1 VNVIDQEAG
10 QITYHETAYSGT
22 TSHNQLRLAETD
34 LYDCWRQQQARVVD
48 RMPPLYPTPC
58 KVIDV
63 PWDRGTVA
71 IRLSSDGDDIEYV
84 TVLLKRFCPLVSRG
98 YSRSRD
104 IARRMEAEQALRHA
118 MEDAEA
124 ANRAKSDFLS
134 NMSHE
139 IRTPMNAIMGM
150 AELLASTELNAAQ
163 RDHLEAIQV
172 SADTLLQLLNDILDL
187 SKIESGRFELD
198 NAGFGLRSSLDAVMK
213 AQAYQSHQKGLEL
226 VYRVAE
232 DVPEAVFGDALR
244 LRQVIVNLVSNAIK
258 FTQEGEIEIAVE
270 MDGRIEADVC
280 LHVTVR
286 DTGIGIPPD
295 KQQLV
300 FEQFAQADGSTTRH
314 YGGTGLGLTIVS
326 RLVAMLGGRIWL
338 ESEEEKGSTFHFT
351 ARLGVQPTPAEE
363 GATRSPGHLQ
373 GIRVLV
379 VDDNATNRRLL
390 VEMLQNWR
398 LRTTSVPNGPAAL
411 EAIEGAA
418 AIHDPFRAV
427 LLDAMMPEMDGLD
440 VVQHVRGRASVAE
453 TLIMMLSSL
462 DDQEYVTRCQDLG
475 VATYLRKPIGQSDL
489 YSALAGA
496 LGMVPS
502 EAPAV
507 PLTATTPS
515 LPAAESGGLRV
526 LLAEDDALGQHVAI
540 EMLRQAGHSV
550 VVAGNGREA
559 VAALER
565 EVFDLVLMDVQMPE
579 VDGLEATRIVRE
591 REQVTGAH
599 IPIIGLT
606 AHALKRDVEA
616 CLAAGMD
623 HHLSKPYRANQLS
636 ETIRV
641 TVGGLADPAASSGP
655 AVAAL
660 EGVDVDQLAA
670 YYGDDWSF
678 VGRLAQI
685 FLEDVA
691 AKLGEI
697 QEAIDNT
704 DSAALVRAAHGLKG
718 MVSTLFLTGVTATTV
733 QLEERGRSGNLGD
746 AAQLF
751 TRLEAQIDR
760 HRPALE
766 QLAEGAASTAP

>member
-1 VNVIDQEAG
+1 
-10 QITYHETAYSGT
+10 
-22 TSHNQLRLAETD
+22 
-34 LYDCWRQQQARVVD
+34 
-48 RMPPLYPTPC
+48 
-58 KVIDV
+58 
-63 PWDRGTVA
+63 VA